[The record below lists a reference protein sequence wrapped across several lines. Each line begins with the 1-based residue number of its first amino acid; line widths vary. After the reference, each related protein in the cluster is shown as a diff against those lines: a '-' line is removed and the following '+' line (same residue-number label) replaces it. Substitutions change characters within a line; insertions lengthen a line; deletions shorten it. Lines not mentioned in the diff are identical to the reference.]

1 MSALVVAVVLGAA
14 VLHAG
19 WNALAKA
26 IPDRLVA
33 SALIGL
39 VYLVGGG
46 IGALLL
52 PLPPARAWP
61 YLVASAL
68 LQTAYLLLLTAAYRH
83 GEFGRVYP
91 VARGMSPLLVT
102 IVTVVVLGERLP
114 WGALAGIAVVCAA
127 LGSLVFLGGRPRRGD
142 GLGLAAA
149 TGTVIAAYTLVDG
162 IGVRTAGAALPY
174 AAWLFLLQ
182 GPVLPLVCRL
192 LSGPG
197 FGRTL
202 LRYAPRGAAGGL
214 LSLLSYGAVV
224 WAQRAGSVPLVSALR
239 ETSVLFAGVLGA
251 LFFAERFSRARMAVT
266 VLAVAGIVLME
277 TAQ

>member
-1 MSALVVAVVLGAA
+1 MSALVVVVVLVAA

-26 IPDRLVA
+26 VPDRLVA

-39 VYLVGGG
+39 AYLVGGG
-46 IGALLL
+46 VGAVLL
-52 PLPPARAWP
+52 PLPPGRAWP

-68 LQTAYLLLLTAAYRH
+68 LQTGYLLLLTAAYRH

-91 VARGMSPLLVT
+91 LARGTSPLLVT
-102 IVTVVVLGERLP
+102 LVTVFVLGQRLRI
-114 WGALAGIAVVCAA
+114 GELAGIGLVCGA
-127 LGSLVFLGGRPRRGD
+127 LGALVLSGGRPRRGD

-149 TGTVIAAYTLVDG
+149 TGAVIASYTLVDG
-162 IGVRTAGAALPY
+162 VGVRIAGDPWSY
-174 AAWLFLLQ
+174 AAWLFLVQ
-182 GPVLPLVCRL
+182 GPVLPVVCLL

-197 FGRTL
+197 FGRSL
-202 LRYAPRGAAGGL
+202 ARYAPAGAAGGV

-224 WAQRAGSVPLVSALR
+224 WAQSRGSLALVAALR

-251 LFFAERFSRARMAVT
+251 LFFAERFSRARTAAT
-266 VLAVAGIVLME
+266 VLAVTGILLMQA
-277 TAQ
+277 TQ